1 MLILLC
7 VILLFN
13 IIYILLCN
21 IIVSIIK
28 LWYLWRRSTILTFF
42 GQNWHITEI
51 SVFDFGRNLIS
62 ISINYDIYEEEIYV
76 YIYSLYKVSMF

>member
-7 VILLFN
+7 V
-13 IIYILLCN
+13 ILLCN

-28 LWYLWRRSTILTFF
+28 LWYLWRRSTIFTFF

-62 ISINYDIYEEEIYV
+62 ILINYDIYEEEIYV
-76 YIYSLYKVSMF
+76 YTYGFYKVSMF